1 MENGDRELFTPSQFS
16 NSSCVNGDR
25 SLPTF
30 DINPLT
36 KKNDHNMPN
45 NKKSGSKLRRFQMFH
60 FISLLRHS

>member
-1 MENGDRELFTPSQFS
+1 MENVNGELLTPSQFS

-36 KKNDHNMPN
+36 AKK
-45 NKKSGSKLRRFQMFH
+45 
-60 FISLLRHS
+60 